1 MRKRKQTSILA
12 GESNSTEEQKREFEI
27 KHRAELEENALHM
40 VEHLAEKNPEYA
52 LRVVE
57 QLVKSKPKFAK
68 KFMEIT
74 ERQRAGRRGPQ
85 LQTWEEIAFLNSC
98 LMVRHWVKKGWIKG
112 NLGEAWGRI
121 GDMHGGI
128 TAESAQNK
136 FYLLKA
142 KHSAWFEEASKGFE
156 HT

>member
-1 MRKRKQTSILA
+1 MRKRKQISILA
-12 GESNSTEEQKREFEI
+12 GESNLTEEQKRGFEI
-27 KHRAELEENALHM
+27 KHRAEMEANILRMAEN
-40 VEHLAEKNPEYA
+40 LAGKNLQYA
-52 LRVVE
+52 LQVVE
-57 QLVKSKPKFAK
+57 SAIKAQPRYTK
-68 KFMEIT
+68 KFKEIV
-74 ERQRAGRRGPQ
+74 ERPRVGKRGTQ
-85 LQTWEEIAFLNSC
+85 KDISEEKAFLNTC
-98 LMVRHWVKKGWIKG
+98 LMMRNGVKKRWI
-112 NLGEAWGRI
+112 NVSIDEAWRRI